1 MTCSH
6 CQATIADKAI
16 VCYRCGAPTAVP
28 AVERRTAVPGK
39 RRLPV
44 SVLVLE
50 VLAVLSVVL
59 GIVTSTAIES
69 RIAGV
74 LAACIFSA
82 ISAVILIRR
91 RGRGPR
97 P

>member
-1 MTCSH
+1 MTCSN

-28 AVERRTAVPGK
+28 AIERRMAAQAK
-39 RRLPV
+39 RRLPI
-44 SVLVLE
+44 SVIVLE

-59 GIVTSTAIES
+59 GIVMSTAIES

-74 LAACIFSA
+74 VAACVFSA
-82 ISAVILIRR
+82 ISAVILIAR
-91 RGRGPR
+91 RGRTPKS
-97 P
+97 